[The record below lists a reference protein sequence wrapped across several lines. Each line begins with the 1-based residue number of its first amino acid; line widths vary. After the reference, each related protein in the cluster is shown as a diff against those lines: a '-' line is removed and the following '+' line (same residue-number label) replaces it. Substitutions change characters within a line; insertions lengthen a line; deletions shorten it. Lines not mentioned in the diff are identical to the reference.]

1 MADVYDKIILERGP
15 DITLASDTGIDVS
28 VSEDEVGSVI
38 VVGALP
44 GPGEQPRRRISVRVS
59 GDDCVSV
66 SAVPHVMVDETG
78 TVVRDPDC
86 GVLYIGSTCKP
97 CCQCDDY
104 SAAVWRLHEVFE
116 KLASIRSR
124 MAGTGK
130 DYKSISL
137 DHRDTT
143 QPKYVKRICA
153 IDNVRINCSRMGGK
167 TVVSSTDGESRIV
180 TGSGTA
186 AVSVMNPTPTTV
198 HVSGFTLKPVS
209 GAAEIVEIAW
219 SATRGR
225 SGEEDNP
232 SGTSKPHDVWL
243 LPGGTLSVSA
253 VLEFEGALVPSF
265 SASVR
270 VANEYGSKTL
280 RGGA

>member
-1 MADVYDKIILERGP
+1 MADVYDKTVLERGP
-15 DITLASDTGIDVS
+15 DITLASDAGIDVS
-28 VSEDEVGSVI
+28 VSEDEVGPVV

-44 GPGEQPRRRISVRVS
+44 GPGEQPRRRISVRIS

-104 SAAVWRLHEVFE
+104 AAAAWRLHDVFQ
-116 KLASIRSR
+116 KLASLRSR
-124 MAGTGK
+124 MASAGQ
-130 DYKSISL
+130 DYDGIRL
-137 DHRDTT
+137 AHRDTT
-143 QPKYVKRICA
+143 QPQYVKRICA

-167 TVVSSTDGESRIV
+167 TVVGAADGGAGRLVS
-180 TGSGTA
+180 SGTA

-209 GAAEIVEIAW
+209 GTAEIVEIAW

-225 SGEEDNP
+225 SGEDDNP

-243 LPGGTLSVSA
+243 FPGGTLSVSA

-270 VANEYGSKTL
+270 VANAYGSKTL